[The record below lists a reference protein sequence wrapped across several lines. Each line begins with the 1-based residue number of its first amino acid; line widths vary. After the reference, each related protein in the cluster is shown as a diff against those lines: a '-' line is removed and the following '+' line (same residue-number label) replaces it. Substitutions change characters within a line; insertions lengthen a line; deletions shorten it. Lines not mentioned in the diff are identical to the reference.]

1 MAGSDINVVSKN
13 KAALSNTA
21 SNAPTTV
28 TLFGGPTRLKA
39 FIITP
44 TASAGTVVFKDGG
57 VSKFTVSTAASA
69 ASGPVNINLPSDG
82 VKFSTSLQATLTDV
96 AGLTAFFA

>member
-1 MAGSDINVVSKN
+1 MAGSDLNVAFTS
-13 KAALSNTA
+13 
-21 SNAPTTV
+21 TTGGTQ
-28 TLFGGPTRLKA
+28 TLFAGPMRLKA

-57 VSKFTVSTAASA
+57 VDKFTVSTAASA